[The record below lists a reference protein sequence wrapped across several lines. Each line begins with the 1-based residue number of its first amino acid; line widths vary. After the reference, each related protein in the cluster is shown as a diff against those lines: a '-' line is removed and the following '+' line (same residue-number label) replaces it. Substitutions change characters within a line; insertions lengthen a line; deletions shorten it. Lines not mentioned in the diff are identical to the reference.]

1 MPFRQW
7 PPNPTLTIIY
17 VGGNSYNGT
26 VHLQTAYV
34 SGASITLANL
44 SDISENTIY
53 YPFDGYYYDESGT
66 NKISMPFTIASDTTI
81 YARYRRGEHN

>member
-1 MPFRQW
+1 M
-7 PPNPTLTIIY
+7 
-17 VGGNSYNGT
+17 
-26 VHLQTAYV
+26 

-66 NKISMPFTIASDTTI
+66 NKISMPFYISSKPYNYGLSWD
-81 YARYRRGEHN
+81 N